1 MANLKRKA
9 TTSLER
15 PVLFGFA
22 TQSKQANGRVLIRFR
37 WKRLLFATFLM
48 FVTGWITV
56 AAALYAHFKYR
67 GEFDEVSYSDML
79 VLPFTLNEH
88 RVKMGN
94 FQVDKGLEEI
104 KLGNVRDGLRLLR
117 LGVVRSPG
125 NLKGRI
131 AIAEIFEIAL
141 KRHDK
146 SSQLLIEGLE
156 HGGIDDTDYLKTT
169 IRLLLRHQMDKAI
182 QDIAEE
188 HLPPE
193 PELTE
198 KNRIIAFGAAQANS
212 LRGNFD
218 RADDYLI
225 DYKLIDSLEGLLLSA
240 QISWD
245 RGNQR
250 GAISKME
257 NSIGRYPGAEALYMQ
272 LSRYHRELG
281 DIDQARRYAILRNV
295 SDPMSAAP
303 RLELLYIY
311 NASEDTDRE
320 LRETRRMLRQFRDDE
335 LALQAL
341 ANFAAD
347 SGNIDLARRTYE
359 EALESEFSIDAFALL
374 LVEAHLVKEDFPG
387 ALEFCEELLK
397 EQPSWL
403 KDRWAIF
410 QSLRSVASYGSNRPD
425 LGEIY
430 LQDFVSEKSVQPNTF
445 LAVANRFQGINRDQ
459 QARKILAT
467 AYESAP
473 TNQKVLSEL
482 IRVELKLANTDKLN
496 RLLSRFLQ
504 MRRPQISLL
513 EEAYQRLGSDQFIFT
528 ADRES
533 LLLELGAM
541 VRESPNSTLTNKVSG
556 KI

>member
-1 MANLKRKA
+1 MKNASKSKP
-9 TTSLER
+9 SIPFEK

-22 TQSKQANGRVLIRFR
+22 TQRKEADGRVAIRFR
-37 WKRLLFATFLM
+37 WGRLLAAVLVMFAA
-48 FVTGWITV
+48 GWLTV

-67 GEFDEVSYSDML
+67 GDFDAVTYTDML
-79 VLPFTLNEH
+79 ALPFTLEEH
-88 RVKMGN
+88 RQKMGD
-94 FQVDKGLEEI
+94 FHVDKGLEEI
-104 KLGNVRDGLRLLR
+104 KAGNVRDGLRLLR
-117 LGVVRSPG
+117 LGIARSPG
-125 NLKGRI
+125 NLKGRV
-131 AIAEIFEIAL
+131 AVAEIFEIAL

-146 SSQLLIEGLE
+146 SSQLLVDGLN
-156 HGGIDDTDYLKTT
+156 HGGIDDNDYLKAT
-169 IRLLLRHQMDKAI
+169 IRLLLRHQMDDAI

-198 KNRIIAFGAAQANS
+198 KNRIIAFGAAQANF

-225 DYKLIDSLEGLLLSA
+225 DYKLNDTLEGLLLSS

-250 GAISKME
+250 AAISKME
-257 NSIGRYPGAEALYMQ
+257 RSINRYPGAEALFMQ

-303 RLELLYIY
+303 RIELLYIY
-311 NASEDTDRE
+311 NASGDTDRE

-335 LALQAL
+335 PALQTL

-347 SGNIDLARRTYE
+347 SGNIELARRTYE

-374 LVEAHLVKEDFPG
+374 LVEAHLVKEDFSG
-387 ALEFCEELLK
+387 ALEFSEEMLK
-397 EQPSWL
+397 ERPAWL
-403 KDRWAIF
+403 KERWGIF
-410 QSLRSVASYGSNRPD
+410 QSLRAVASYGFNRPD

-430 LQDFVSEKSVQPNTF
+430 LQDFVSDKAVQPKTY
-445 LAVANRFQGINRDQ
+445 LAVARRFQEIKRDQ
-459 QARKILAT
+459 QARKILSS
-467 AYESAP
+467 AYEAAP
-473 TNQKVLSEL
+473 TNQKILSEL
-482 IRVELKLANTDKLN
+482 IRVELRLGNTDKLN

-504 MRRPQISLL
+504 MRRPQLNLL
-513 EEAYQRLGSDQFIFT
+513 EEAYRKLGSDRFIFT
-528 ADRES
+528 PNRES

-541 VRESPNSTLTNKVSG
+541 VRENAERPQKTG
-556 KI
+556 KSS